1 MPSHYEESLQRDR
14 DRINA
19 TIREMLKLVLR
30 ALTDSL
36 GAFLNADRP
45 RAYLVV
51 LRDQHIDEFEKEID
65 RLSLEFIIRQQP
77 VASHLR
83 FVYGTIKLNQSLER
97 IGDYCES
104 IARQS
109 LKISHLDLSFLHD
122 RYREMIDLA
131 IPMLSDAVTAFL
143 DKDVELARKAMQ
155 SEKAVDNLRTVITA
169 EVARYQQEGR
179 IPVEAIMP
187 LLTIAKRLERTSDQA
202 ENICEEVI
210 YLCTGEYAKHKGRDV
225 FRVLFVDED
234 NACLSQMAEAMGNS
248 LAGTRFMFSSAG
260 LKPAPPDPRAIEF
273 LEKKGLDVSRHSSK
287 SLEQIPNLEFYQV
300 VVAFGENVQN
310 RITLPTKSVEL
321 DWTVPDPRQD
331 ASGSADPDSGY
342 QKAFE
347 YIETH
352 IQDLMQAI
360 LGADVE
366 PTRING

>member
-260 LKPAPPDPRAIEF
+260 LKPAPPDPRAIRVSREEGARRLPPLQQIARADPQPRVLSGGRRF
-273 LEKKGLDVSRHSSK
+273 RGECPEPDHAANQVRGVGLD
-287 SLEQIPNLEFYQV
+287 
-300 VVAFGENVQN
+300 G
-310 RITLPTKSVEL
+310 
-321 DWTVPDPRQD
+321 
-331 ASGSADPDSGY
+331 SGSAPGRLRICGSG
-342 QKAFE
+342 QWIPKGLRV
-347 YIETH
+347 H
-352 IQDLMQAI
+352 
-360 LGADVE
+360 
-366 PTRING
+366 